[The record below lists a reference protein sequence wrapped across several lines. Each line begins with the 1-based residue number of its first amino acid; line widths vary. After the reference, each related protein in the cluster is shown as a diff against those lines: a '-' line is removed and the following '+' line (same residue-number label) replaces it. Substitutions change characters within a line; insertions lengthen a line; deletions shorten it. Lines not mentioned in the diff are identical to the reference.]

1 MEKKLLKVLAVA
13 AVLSAVVSC
22 TKTNHSVYMTVYG
35 TASAVQIK
43 YGQGQSLNDAMN
55 KNVTTLNMPSTALPS
70 LPWTSQTYTVDS
82 SSASVFYLYA
92 CNEGTST
99 PNITIKIFDNGQMV
113 QQSNCSGLNCF
124 CQSVDYVAN

>member
-1 MEKKLLKVLAVA
+1 MRKNLLKVLTVTA
-13 AVLSAVVSC
+13 ALLAMVSC

-35 TASAVQIK
+35 TASSVQIK
-43 YGQGQSLNDAMN
+43 YGQGQSLSDAMN
-55 KNVTTLNMPSTALPS
+55 KNVTTLNIPGTSM
-70 LPWTSQTYTVDS
+70 PWTSQTYTVDS

-92 CNEGTST
+92 CYGGTET

-113 QQSNCSGLNCF
+113 QQSNCSGNNCF

>member
-1 MEKKLLKVLAVA
+1 MGKNLVKVLTVA
-13 AVLSAVVSC
+13 AALSAMVSC

-35 TASAVQIK
+35 TASAAQIK

-55 KNVTTLNMPSTALPS
+55 KNVTTINIPADLSS

-92 CNEGTST
+92 CNEGTAT
-99 PNITIKIFDNGQMV
+99 PNITIKIYDNGQVV
-113 QQSNCSGLNCF
+113 QQSNCSGGNCF
-124 CQSVDYVAN
+124 CQYVDYVAN